1 LEHQLLMSKLLLH
14 KDEVVTQNRKAV
26 VEDLLVRPF
35 WLRYHLV
42 GMMEELLLVLR
53 ILLLELKRLLLEG
66 ELQGQ
71 GGVFDH

>member
-26 VEDLLVRPF
+26 VEDLLVGPF

-66 ELQGQ
+66 ELQSQ
-71 GGVFDH
+71 SGVFDH